1 MHCTPMTRSILI
13 VEDDPFIAMDLQ
25 DTFEDAGYTVLGPVA
40 SVDPGLKII
49 RERKPDVAMLDYNL
63 GRETSIPIAH
73 KLEEISTPYVFL
85 SGQIDRVVTAGC
97 RTPQKV
103 IMKPF
108 NPEQLLAYVEGLVE
122 AQNANT

>member
-1 MHCTPMTRSILI
+1 MTKTILI

-49 RERKPDVAMLDYNL
+49 NDTQPDVAMLDYNL

-73 KLEEISTPYVFL
+73 KLDAVSVPYIFL
-85 SGQIDRVVTAGC
+85 SGQVDRVVTAH
-97 RTPQKV
+97 TNTHTKV
-103 IMKPF
+103 IKKPF
-108 NPEQLLAYVEGLVE
+108 NTDKLIAHVSKLLETRSRENLL
-122 AQNANT
+122 

>member
-1 MHCTPMTRSILI
+1 MCKTILI

-25 DTFEDAGYTVLGPVA
+25 DTFEDAGFNVLGPVA

-49 RERKPDVAMLDYNL
+49 RETKPDVAMLDYNL

-73 KLEEISTPYVFL
+73 KLDAIKIPYVFL
-85 SGQIDRVVTAGC
+85 SGQVSRVVTANVK
-97 RTPQKV
+97 TEQKV

-108 NPEQLLAYVEGLVE
+108 NAEALISYVNKLVE
-122 AQNANT
+122 SHAGTEITPD

>member
-1 MHCTPMTRSILI
+1 MCKTIFI

-25 DTFEDAGYTVLGPVA
+25 DTFEDAGFNVLGPVA

-49 RERKPDVAMLDYNL
+49 RETKPDVAMLDYNL

-73 KLEEISTPYVFL
+73 KLDAIKIPYVFL
-85 SGQIDRVVTAGC
+85 SGQVSRVVTANIK
-97 RTPQKV
+97 TEQKV

-108 NPEQLLAYVEGLVE
+108 NAEALISYVNRLVE
-122 AQNANT
+122 SHADKETTLD

>member
-1 MHCTPMTRSILI
+1 MTKTILI

-49 RERKPDVAMLDYNL
+49 RDAKPDVAMLDYNL

-73 KLEEISTPYVFL
+73 KLDEIEIPYVFL
-85 SGQIDRVVTAGC
+85 SGQVDRVVTANC
-97 RTPQKV
+97 DSPRKV

-108 NPEQLLAYVEGLVE
+108 NAERLIAYVDELVT
-122 AQNANT
+122 AKMLNA